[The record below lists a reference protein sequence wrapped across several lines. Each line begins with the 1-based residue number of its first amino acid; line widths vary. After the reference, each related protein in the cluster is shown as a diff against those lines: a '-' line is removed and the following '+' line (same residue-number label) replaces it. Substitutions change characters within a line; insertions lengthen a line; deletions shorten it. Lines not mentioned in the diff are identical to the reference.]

1 MEKDVRCCSL
11 WLLMHGNQSWEL
23 QHPLCVLNVN
33 VGTAQGTRTPE
44 AGFLRPEFRPLLAEN
59 NSQRFLATHST
70 DLSMSTQSPALWFHC
85 ASSLLCCLKDG
96 EPSNWMSLGSQ
107 KGSCPSFEGHISR
120 RGSLAQSISLF
131 GIHDGCTITA
141 VGNLVCLLHRAGSL
155 WPGTDGRSPGDL
167 LHFHRSAT
175 PGTGKPEEQFAGANK
190 AS

>member
-11 WLLMHGNQSWEL
+11 WLLVHGNQSWEL

-33 VGTAQGTRTPE
+33 AGTAQGMRTPE

-131 GIHDGCTITA
+131 LGFTMA
-141 VGNLVCLLHRAGSL
+141 APSLQWSASFPPLGNPRHREAGGTVCRHEQSILVKANAAQHKEFSVI
-155 WPGTDGRSPGDL
+155 
-167 LHFHRSAT
+167 SA
-175 PGTGKPEEQFAGANK
+175 QA
-190 AS
+190 

>member
-1 MEKDVRCCSL
+1 
-11 WLLMHGNQSWEL
+11 MHGNQSWEL

-33 VGTAQGTRTPE
+33 AGAAQGMRTPE
-44 AGFLRPEFRPLLAEN
+44 AGFLKPEFRPLLAEDD
-59 NSQRFLATHST
+59 SQRFLVTHST

-131 GIHDGCTITA
+131 WGFTMAAPSLRLGTSCACCTGQGASDLGLMEGLQVICFISTA
-141 VGNLVCLLHRAGSL
+141 RQPRAQGSQRNSL
-155 WPGTDGRSPGDL
+155 QARTKHLSQG
-167 LHFHRSAT
+167 
-175 PGTGKPEEQFAGANK
+175 
-190 AS
+190 